1 MDIQGKL
8 VQFMTWAKSTSH
20 EYGRVQGEATMET
33 LRRFR
38 ALAPFLLVLHLGL
51 TIWFALYQAPNGRP
65 EMQIWSRDLMWIQA
79 FAAVMIVLFGIF
91 AHRLLQRSERATP
104 MAVVAQIVMSSSYVL
119 LGLVLTSVDLRAGAG
134 AGTASFMLISVLIGV
149 ISLMRP
155 EILVPLYAGSY
166 VVFLWMMSQSG
177 VNSADVPGIM
187 ILGLAAPLL
196 AILASTMIWHQ
207 YARNVILRRQLS
219 RTNSI
224 LMERHKEMEYQAEHD
239 ALTGLYNRGEFMRIA
254 ERELEKAS
262 KMAAHTCVIMLDVD
276 HFKKINDNYGHPTGD
291 EVLQRLSTILKSNVR
306 TNDVVARMG
315 GEEFIILLSNTPPQG
330 AVALAEKLRK
340 ALYSN
345 PLMIDDM
352 AIPLSASF
360 GVSGYAEKQQG
371 SIEAL
376 YAAADKALY
385 VAKHGGR
392 NRVEYAPPQFPNEA
406 TSV

>member
-8 VQFMTWAKSTSH
+8 VQFWAWLKSTSH
-20 EYGRVQGEATMET
+20 EYARVQGEATMET

-38 ALAPFLLVLHLGL
+38 TLAPFVLVLHLGL
-51 TIWFALYQAPNGRP
+51 AVWFALYQAPANRP
-65 EMQIWSRDLMWIQA
+65 EMHAWSHDLMVMQMI
-79 FAAVMIVLFGIF
+79 AAAMITLFGGY
-91 AHRLLQRSERATP
+91 AHRFLVLNERATP
-104 MAVVAQIVMSSSYVL
+104 MAVVAQVVMSASYVL
-119 LGLVLTSVDLRAGAG
+119 LGLLLTSVDLRAGAG

-155 EILVPLYAGSY
+155 EILVPFYAGSY
-166 VVFLWMMSQSG
+166 AVFLWMMSQSG

-207 YARNVILRRQLS
+207 YAKNVILRRQLS
-219 RTNSI
+219 RTNNI

-239 ALTGLYNRGEFMRIA
+239 ALTGLYNRREFMRIA
-254 ERELEKAS
+254 EKELEKAT
-262 KMAAHTCVIMLDVD
+262 KMASHTCVIMLDVD

-345 PLMIDDM
+345 PLIIDDL

-371 SIEAL
+371 TIEAL

-385 VAKHGGR
+385 VAKQGGR
-392 NRVEYAPPQFPNEA
+392 NRVEYAPPQLSEKA
-406 TSV
+406 